1 MNTRSVSVFGTPRWA
16 LMVGALMLLFGGIRV
31 SAAELDADQAK
42 LLAAAQTHLKQLQA
56 NLKLAQ
62 ETAGPP
68 DKPVSPSKA
77 RLAMARLDS
86 AKQSVPQVQG
96 RLEKLPAD
104 HADVQATRKQ
114 LDADV
119 AAIAALE
126 ARLKGEPPAKAPA
139 EEAGK
144 SDGNAAPAAKPA
156 PGNEGVKLNYKQE
169 DLLKNARFHT
179 RDAQGKAE
187 AVAEVAAKVQAAENI
202 VTLDHRLVQSAV
214 NTIADARGKAKNA
227 DNALA
232 ELPAD
237 GRGVPEV
244 AGALTQ
250 VKASLDESEKVIAP
264 AHAQLMKLVDP
275 ANYPSF
281 QADVKRLSELAGMYR
296 DTSVLEQ
303 DRPRAIELIA
313 QGAAAQAE
321 HNRIVKAYAPLIIQK
336 TSQGEQLAGTSRHFV
351 EQITGFAQVTRQ
363 LRETLPPDIDQEIA
377 GVNKMADEAVAEQKP
392 AFFNGGIPQRMEW
405 VKDKVAL
412 YAALEPEKA
421 KPYQA
426 KVVELAGQL
435 KKKQAQLTDAIIA
448 NNTLP
453 PDNYQ
458 GGDREALV
466 KLATDAWL
474 KVQPG
479 AKVLASRI
487 PSQNWKRENIWRYSS
502 GGEWGQI
509 DRSSLQVQLIVKHDD
524 KLAVIRPVNLSK
536 NHMQNDQIN
545 GYPMDG
551 KDDALEPQ
559 RFLPLGKVK

>member
-1 MNTRSVSVFGTPRWA
+1 
-16 LMVGALMLLFGGIRV
+16 
-31 SAAELDADQAK
+31 
-42 LLAAAQTHLKQLQA
+42 
-56 NLKLAQ
+56 
-62 ETAGPP
+62 
-68 DKPVSPSKA
+68 
-77 RLAMARLDS
+77 
-86 AKQSVPQVQG
+86 
-96 RLEKLPAD
+96 
-104 HADVQATRKQ
+104 
-114 LDADV
+114 
-119 AAIAALE
+119 
-126 ARLKGEPPAKAPA
+126 
-139 EEAGK
+139 
-144 SDGNAAPAAKPA
+144 
-156 PGNEGVKLNYKQE
+156 VKLNYKQE

-179 RDAQGKAE
+179 SDAQGKAE
-187 AVAEVAAKVQAAENI
+187 AVAGVASKVQAAENI
-202 VTLDHRLVQSAV
+202 ATLDHRLIQSAV
-214 NTIADARGKAKNA
+214 NTITDARGKARNA

-244 AGALTQ
+244 AGALAK

-264 AHAQLMKLVDP
+264 VHAHLMKLVDP

-296 DTSVLEQ
+296 DTTVLEQ
-303 DRPRAIELIA
+303 DRPRAIELIG
-313 QGAAAQAE
+313 QGAAVQAE
-321 HNRIVKAYAPLIIQK
+321 HNRIVKAYASLIIQK
-336 TSQGEQLAGTSRHFV
+336 TPQGEQLAGTSRHFV
-351 EQITGFAQVTRQ
+351 EQITNFAQATRQ
-363 LRETLPPDIDQEIA
+363 LRETLPADIDQEIA

-435 KKKQAQLTDAIIA
+435 KKKQAQLTGAIIA
-448 NNTLP
+448 GNTLP

-458 GGDREALV
+458 GSDREALV

-474 KVQPG
+474 KDQPN
-479 AKVLASRI
+479 AKVLTSRI
-487 PSQNWKRENIWRYSS
+487 PSQNWKRENIWRYGS
-502 GGEWGQI
+502 GGEWSQI

-545 GYPMDG
+545 AYPMDG